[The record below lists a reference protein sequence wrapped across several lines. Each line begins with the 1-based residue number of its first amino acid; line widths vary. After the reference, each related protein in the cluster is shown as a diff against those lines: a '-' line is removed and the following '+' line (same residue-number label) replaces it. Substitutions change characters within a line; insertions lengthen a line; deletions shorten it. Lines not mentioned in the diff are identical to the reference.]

1 MADQDAAFGAFEDL
15 EYGSSPGG
23 ADAGTNGDRDANQVV
38 GQGSGLA
45 AEDGPP
51 GAIGEKGGFPA
62 GEWISGFRGRELAI
76 EGFGDDASQPGR
88 HVDVAFFTQP
98 RQPLPQ
104 LGFDTALDVFVT
116 LHYMTW

>member
-15 EYGSSPGG
+15 EHGSGPGG

-51 GAIGEKGGFPA
+51 GAIGEPGGMPA
-62 GEWISGFRGRELAI
+62 GDGFGGRELAI
-76 EGFGDDASQPGR
+76 EGFGDDASQPS
-88 HVDVAFFTQP
+88 
-98 RQPLPQ
+98 
-104 LGFDTALDVFVT
+104 
-116 LHYMTW
+116 